1 MAEPWDDENTAR
13 LKDIARLYHEETEA
27 YDRLICTAR
36 YRGTSMPITPE
47 QRRLVTRNAIARLAK
62 CRHLMRER
70 GVTGDL
76 DAAIRRE
83 SERIRLTSGHR
94 SERVDK

>member
-27 YDRLICTAR
+27 YDQLICTAR
-36 YRGTSMPITPE
+36 HRGTSMPVTPE
-47 QRRLVTRNAIARLAK
+47 QRHLVTRNAIACRAK
-62 CRHLMRER
+62 CRHLMQER

-76 DAAIRRE
+76 DEAIRRE
-83 SERIRLTSGHR
+83 SERIRANSLD
-94 SERVDK
+94 ERAQE